1 MRIGCPV
8 PSTQY
13 GVAQFGQAQ
22 SIAWV
27 PLRIMHPTFFICPL
41 LLGAAISPAFAQT
54 RYEIVKEGQ
63 VHVLPVSA
71 DKPGVHVALQ
81 FTIRTADGQL
91 AADIAKEEFVIE
103 EDGQRVTELVLQRPG
118 AVDPLT
124 VMLVLDVSGSM
135 AQENKLPEAKT
146 AAHLFLDSLHP
157 RVTCGLILFDHQLRV
172 VEAPRER
179 NRELLRKLIEQ
190 VPAGGG
196 TAYLDAAARGI
207 ELLRHT
213 PGRKALVLLTDGLDL
228 NSRTTLRD
236 VIREAERAAVPIY
249 TLGVG
254 EPGRSESVHTVLVLD
269 RSGSM
274 GLPAQPGAKTSKLIA
289 LQRAAGRFVEGM
301 RPGAQTAL
309 LPFGSR
315 VEMPTPFV
323 SSKEGLKR
331 AIGWLQPEG
340 ETALFD
346 AVVAGVD
353 TLEAAQV
360 SGRRAVVAFTD
371 GIDNR
376 SRRRVA
382 DAIERAREAKTPVH
396 VLGLGRPGELDE
408 TTLHRLAEQ
417 TGGTYHHARNE
428 EKLIAAFEALSIQLY
443 DDGFDQEVLARLA
456 QETGGKFAHVRK
468 AADLQLKYGEL
479 SEELQTTWRVTFRSH
494 RPVHDGTSR
503 GIDVSVLRQG
513 LRISNVA
520 STDYAVHG
528 VVLPAMNQSVYLGL
542 LALLGVLLALPA
554 GVRRLFKS
562 ER

>member
-1 MRIGCPV
+1 
-8 PSTQY
+8 
-13 GVAQFGQAQ
+13 
-22 SIAWV
+22 
-27 PLRIMHPTFFICPL
+27 MHPTFFICPL
-41 LLGAAISPAFAQT
+41 LLGAAISPAFAQS

-63 VHVLPVSA
+63 VHVLPVSV
-71 DKPGVHVALQ
+71 DRPGVHVALQ
-81 FTIRTADGQL
+81 FSIRTADGQL
-91 AADIAKEEFVIE
+91 VADISKEEIVIE
-103 EDGQRVTELVLQRPG
+103 EDGRRVTELEMQRPG

-124 VMLVLDVSGSM
+124 IMLVLDVSGSM
-135 AQENKLPEAKT
+135 TQENKLPEAKT
-146 AAHLFLDSLHP
+146 AARLFLDSLHP
-157 RVTCGLILFDHQLRV
+157 RVNCGLILFDHQLRV
-172 VEAPRER
+172 VEVPRDR
-179 NRELLRKLIEQ
+179 NRDLLRKLIEQ
-190 VPAGGG
+190 APADGG
-196 TAYLDAAARGI
+196 TAYLDAVARAI

-213 PGRKALVLLTDGLDL
+213 PGRKAVLLLTDGLDL

-254 EPGRSESVHTVLVLD
+254 EPGQAESVHTVLVLD

-274 GLPAQPGAKTSKLIA
+274 ALPAQPGAKTSKMIA

-323 SSKEGLKR
+323 ASKEGLKR
-331 AIGWLQPEG
+331 SIGWLQPEG

-346 AVVAGVD
+346 AVIAAVD

-360 SGRRAVVAFTD
+360 SGKRAVVAFTD

-376 SRRRVA
+376 SRRRAA

-396 VLGLGRPGELDE
+396 ILGLGRPGELDE
-408 TTLHRLAEQ
+408 KALRRLAEQ
-417 TGGTYHHARNE
+417 TRGSYHHAQNE
-428 EKLIAAFEALSIQLY
+428 EKLIAAFEALSTQLY
-443 DDGFDQEVLARLA
+443 DDGFDQEALVRLA

-479 SEELQTTWRVTFRSH
+479 SEELQTTWRVIFRSH

-503 GIDVSVLRQG
+503 GIDVSVMRQG
-513 LRISNVA
+513 LRISNVVSA
-520 STDYAVHG
+520 DYAVHG
-528 VVLPAMNQSVYLGL
+528 VVLPAMNQAVYLGL
-542 LALLGVLLALPA
+542 LAMLGALLALPTA
-554 GVRRLFKS
+554 IRRRFKN